1 MYVCGVCVCVK
12 EREIKTGREGRRE
25 RERATKRGK
34 EREREKENPMDRDS

>member
-25 RERATKRGK
+25 RATKRGK